1 MKILYKNN
9 TDELILLALKSDT
22 ARKGDYLLIHDQKS
36 NKKIIVQIYNEEYL
50 SSQSLIEDIVKD
62 EVVVASSIENLHD
75 PLDIGNISRMI
86 RDARLFKAKI
96 RASIDSESKFSNEI
110 TWLPSRVYSKIN
122 RMKISEINSLVKR
135 TGLYSIRLGSSG
147 LDEEQFEIYA
157 EDLDG
162 KLNIV
167 TGKKESGK
175 SHLSKILIKTLVEYG
190 AFVIVFDLNNEY
202 GGLAWNGNGT
212 LSTLHEQVTILE
224 PGEGLKFSLDYCG
237 KAAISSMLKNALD
250 MPAASLREFF
260 RIWDWLENKNTLDM
274 EALGNAINTWN
285 TNELV
290 RDALISRFHAISSS
304 GLFVSTPNTSD
315 EGLRFEE
322 LVSKKQGLAL
332 IMNMG
337 KAMPVVR
344 RMIVELV
351 LTKVVEL
358 LEKGIIPPIFLFAE
372 EAHLYI
378 RDTYWE
384 DIITRMRHFGI
395 YTTFITN
402 QPDAISDGVYRQVDN
417 IFLFNFTNDTD
428 LDKISKVSLADNETV
443 KSIVRTL
450 PQRQCLVI
458 GKVVR
463 DLPMVVKITSADIMA
478 LGQTKTFFKTGSRA
492 QDISSVSQIQ

>member
-1 MKILYKNN
+1 MKILYKNSI
-9 TDELILLALKSDT
+9 DELILLAMESDI
-22 ARKGDYLLIHDQKS
+22 ARKGDYLLIHDEKI
-36 NKKIIVQIYNEEYL
+36 NKKMIVQIYNEEYL

-62 EVVVASSIENLHD
+62 EVVVASSVENLHD
-75 PLDIGNISRMI
+75 PLDIGKLSRMI
-86 RDARLFKAKI
+86 RDARLFRTKI

-110 TWLPSRVYSKIN
+110 TWLPSRVDSKIN
-122 RMKISEINSLVKR
+122 RMKISEINNLVKR
-135 TGLYSIRLGSSG
+135 TGIYSIHLGNSG
-147 LDEEQFEIYA
+147 WDDEQFEIFA
-157 EDLDG
+157 DDLDG

-175 SHLSKILIKTLVEYG
+175 SHLTKLLIKSLVEYG
-190 AFVIVFDLNNEY
+190 AFVIVMDLNNEY
-202 GGLAWNGNGT
+202 GGLAWNRDGT
-212 LSTLHEQVTILE
+212 QSALHKQITILE
-224 PGEGLKFSLDYCG
+224 PGGGLGFSLDYCG

-250 MPAASLREFF
+250 MPAASLREFI
-260 RIWDWLENKNTLDM
+260 RIWDWLENKNTLDI

-290 RDALISRFHAISSS
+290 RDALISRYHSICTS
-304 GLFVSTPNTSD
+304 GLFVGTPTINH
-315 EGLRFEE
+315 EGLRFES
-322 LVSKKQGLAL
+322 LTARKNQGLAL
-332 IMNMG
+332 ILNMG
-337 KAMPVVR
+337 KAMPDVR

-358 LEKGIIPPIFLFAE
+358 LGRDVIPPVFLFAE
-372 EAHLYI
+372 EAHLYV

-395 YTTFITN
+395 YATFITN
-402 QPDAISDGVYRQVDN
+402 QPDAISDGIYRQVDN

-428 LDKISKVSLADNETV
+428 LDKISKVSLADSDTV

-463 DLPMVVKITSADIMA
+463 DLPMVAKITSSNLMA
-478 LGQTKTFFKTGSRA
+478 LGQTKTFFKA
-492 QDISSVSQIQ
+492 

>member
-1 MKILYKNN
+1 MKILYKNSI
-9 TDELILLALKSDT
+9 DELILLAMESDI
-22 ARKGDYLLIHDQKS
+22 ARKGDYLLIHDEKI
-36 NKKIIVQIYNEEYL
+36 NKKMIVQIYNEEYL

-62 EVVVASSIENLHD
+62 EVVIASSVENLHD
-75 PLDIGNISRMI
+75 PLDIGKLSRMI
-86 RDARLFKAKI
+86 RDARLFRTKI

-110 TWLPSRVYSKIN
+110 TWLPSRVDSKIN
-122 RMKISEINSLVKR
+122 RMKISEINNLVKR
-135 TGLYSIRLGSSG
+135 TGIYSIHLGNSG
-147 LDEEQFEIYA
+147 WDDEQFEIFA
-157 EDLDG
+157 DDLDG

-175 SHLSKILIKTLVEYG
+175 SHLTKLLIKSLVEYG
-190 AFVIVFDLNNEY
+190 AFVIVMDLNNEY
-202 GGLAWNGNGT
+202 GGLAWNRDGT
-212 LSTLHEQVTILE
+212 QSALHKQITILE
-224 PGEGLKFSLDYCG
+224 PGGGLGFSLDYCG

-250 MPAASLREFF
+250 TPAASLREFI
-260 RIWDWLENKNTLDM
+260 RIWDWLENKDTLDI

-290 RDALISRFHAISSS
+290 RDALISRYHSICSS
-304 GLFVSTPNTSD
+304 GLFVGTPTINH
-315 EGLRFEE
+315 EGLRFES
-322 LVSKKQGLAL
+322 LTARKNQGLAL
-332 IMNMG
+332 ILNMG

-358 LEKGIIPPIFLFAE
+358 LGRDIIPPIFLFAE
-372 EAHLYI
+372 EAHLYV

-395 YTTFITN
+395 YATFITN
-402 QPDAISDGVYRQVDN
+402 QPDAISDGIYRQVDN

-428 LDKISKVSLADNETV
+428 LDKISKVSLADSDTV

-463 DLPMVVKITSADIMA
+463 DLPMVAKITSSNLMA
-478 LGQTKTFFKTGSRA
+478 LGQTKTFFKA
-492 QDISSVSQIQ
+492 